1 MTERKNEISGNSEME
16 KECKTYEKGNRK
28 PTREEFHEY
37 SQVSARCSTRLLEK
51 KEWVNKIVVASEL
64 GINQLNVYNWALLY
78 TFMLYK
84 CNYRSFRQFIYYYIS
99 SISPTYL
106 AERQRLTNN
115 LIVAI
120 I

>member
-64 GINQLNVYNWALLY
+64 GINQLNVYVNHKKDFL
-78 TFMLYK
+78 TV
-84 CNYRSFRQFIYYYIS
+84 YR
-99 SISPTYL
+99 TV
-106 AERQRLTNN
+106 N
-115 LIVAI
+115 LIVFRIGHYYIHLCFINVI
-120 I
+120 IEVFDNLYTIT